1 MQNNDNPSG
10 TGNVVTDPGSQAEK
24 ARGSFDI
31 RTKRSGQRP
40 VKIYMMIV
48 GLVLAMILG
57 FGGIWYYAIGEITA
71 GSQDVDESKAKA
83 DKTLEAKTASDD
95 SMKKYQEDKLRQMEE
110 DRLKQEREAAKKKQ
124 EEEATKPPPSKPAG
138 NGKGGTKDSPQLPT
152 AAQRKLAGG
161 VMLKAD
167 LNDVSA
173 YEGASKGA
181 PDAAGQPRPDR
192 PAGGSGESDPPM
204 ASLGGGRGSS
214 SRGSLDNLSGPD
226 FTASRASLAPNGK
239 YLLAHGTYGRCALY
253 TEIITEQPGIVDC
266 RLTEPLYSVDG
277 STVIAEA
284 GAKMSGVQTV
294 EMKAGQVNVFTA
306 WNELETTKG
315 VRAKLDSLGAGPM
328 GSSGTQAWIDN
339 HYKER
344 FGGALVL
351 SLFKDVMTAVTNK
364 SQSSSGQGGYTINN
378 SEQSV
383 EGIAE
388 KTLDRT
394 INIAQTGHVLP
405 GTVITVIVA
414 RDIDFSSVYENR

>member
-1 MQNNDNPSG
+1 VQNNDNTHEADSL
-10 TGNVVTDPGSQAEK
+10 VADPGSRSEK

-31 RTKRSGQRP
+31 RTKRGGQRP
-40 VKIYMMIV
+40 VKIYLMIV

-71 GSQDVDESKAKA
+71 GSKDVDESKAKA
-83 DKTLEAKTASDD
+83 DTTLEAKTASDD
-95 SMKKYQEDKLRQMEE
+95 SMKKYKEDKLREMEE

-124 EEEATKPPPSKPAG
+124 EEASKPPPEKPAG
-138 NGKGGTKDSPQLPT
+138 NVKGGTKDSPQLPT
-152 AAQRKLAGG
+152 AAQRKLTGG

-181 PDAAGQPRPDR
+181 PDAAGQPGSDR
-192 PAGGSGESDPPM
+192 PAGGSGDSDVPL
-204 ASLGGGRGSS
+204 ASLDGGRGSS
-214 SRGSLDNLSGPD
+214 SRGSLNNLSGPD

-284 GAKMSGVQTV
+284 GARMSGVQTV

-306 WNELETTKG
+306 WTELETTKG

-351 SLFKDVMTAVTNK
+351 SLFKDVMTAVVNK

-388 KTLDRT
+388 KTLDST